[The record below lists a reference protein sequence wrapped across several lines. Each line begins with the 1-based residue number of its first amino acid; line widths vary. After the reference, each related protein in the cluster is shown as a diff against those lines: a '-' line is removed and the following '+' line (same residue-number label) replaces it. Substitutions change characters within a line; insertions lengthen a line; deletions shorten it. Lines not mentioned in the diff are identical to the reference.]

1 MKFDL
6 NMTGDSM
13 ELKGVQAII
22 YDNNGELFFLILR
35 RVEGWRGW
43 EFPKTIIREGE
54 TEEQAVQR
62 LMDQQVGVNHSK
74 VVRKL
79 NSTQAFQDGQDT
91 HVFQFYLVNASM
103 NIPVKH
109 YADAKKHDNYL
120 WAMLDNVK
128 SKLTW
133 EPEKIALKESLDI
146 IKQVEAR

>member
-1 MKFDL
+1 MK
-6 NMTGDSM
+6 GDSM
-13 ELKGVQAII
+13 EMKGVQVII
-22 YDNNGELFFLILR
+22 YDNNGEMFFLILR

-43 EFPKTIIREGE
+43 EFPKTMVRDGE

-62 LMDQQVGVNHSK
+62 LMDDQVGISK
-74 VVRKL
+74 AKIVRKL

-91 HVFQFYLVNASM
+91 HVFQFYLINASM

-120 WAMLDNVK
+120 WTMLDNVK

-133 EPEKIALKESLDI
+133 EPEKIALKEAVGVVHE
-146 IKQVEAR
+146 VEDNR

>member
-1 MKFDL
+1 M
-6 NMTGDSM
+6 GDFM
-13 ELKGVQAII
+13 ELKGVQVII

-35 RVEGWRGW
+35 RIEGWKGW
-43 EFPKTIIREGE
+43 EFPKTLINEGE
-54 TEEQAVQR
+54 TEEQAVAR
-62 LMDQQVGVNHSK
+62 LVDDQVGISK
-74 VVRKL
+74 SKMVGKL

-91 HVFQFYLVNASM
+91 HVFQLYLINASM

-133 EPEKIALKESLDI
+133 EPEKVALKEAVDVIREVES
-146 IKQVEAR
+146 KQ

>member
-1 MKFDL
+1 
-6 NMTGDSM
+6 MTGDSM

-35 RVEGWRGW
+35 RIEGWKGW
-43 EFPKTIIREGE
+43 EFPKTLLNEGE
-54 TEEQAVQR
+54 SEEDAVKR
-62 LMDQQVGVNHSK
+62 LMDEQVGVNHSK
-74 VVRKL
+74 LVRKL

-91 HVFQFYLVNASM
+91 HVFQFYLINASM

-120 WAMLDNVK
+120 WALRDNVQ

-133 EPEKIALKESLDI
+133 EPEKTALIEAI
-146 IKQVEAR
+146 RVIREVENN